1 MLQKILIGF
10 LIFVGVI
17 VVVAISFMILVKV
30 MVGENNKDKG
40 EYRKVLSAEA
50 QDAPKALVV
59 YQPTLSNSGKT
70 IAEKFAEGL
79 NENGYEVTLAYPS
92 EKLSADISAYEI
104 VVLGSGVYAG
114 KSSKALREYVGSVDS
129 FAGQTIFLYS
139 VGSMETM
146 EELDEI
152 KPELDGTKSISTF
165 KFQSTDKDVGDKAY
179 AQAVLLI
186 EGK

>member
-1 MLQKILIGF
+1 MAGI

-17 VVVAISFMILVKV
+17 VIVAVVLMILVKV

-40 EYRKVLSAEA
+40 AYSKVLSADVTA
-50 QDAPKALVV
+50 APKALVV
-59 YQPTLSNSGKT
+59 YQPSLGDSGKN
-70 IAEKFAEGL
+70 IAEKFAAGL
-79 NENGYEVTLAYPS
+79 NDNGYEVTLAYPS
-92 EKLSADISAYEI
+92 EKLSSDISAYEI

-114 KSSKALREYVGSVDS
+114 KSSKALREYVSSVDS
-129 FAGQTIFLYS
+129 FAGKIIFLYS

-152 KPELDGTKSISTF
+152 TPELEGSTSLTKF

-179 AQAVLLI
+179 AQAVLLV
-186 EGK
+186 GK

>member
-17 VVVAISFMILVKV
+17 VVVAIGFMILVKV

-40 EYRKVLSAEA
+40 EYSKVLSAEA
-50 QDAPKALVV
+50 ADAPKALVV
-59 YQPTLSNSGKT
+59 YQPTMGDSGKT
-70 IAEKFAEGL
+70 IAEKFAAGL

-92 EKLSADISAYEI
+92 EKLSVDISAYEI

-114 KSSKALREYVGSVDS
+114 KSSKALREYVSSVDS
-129 FAGQTIFLYS
+129 FAGKTIFLYS

-152 KPELDGTKSISTF
+152 TPAFEGSTSLTTF
-165 KFQSTDKDVGDKAY
+165 KFQSTDKDAGDKAHE
-179 AQAVLLI
+179 QAVLMI

>member
-1 MLQKILIGF
+1 LNKVLAGI

-17 VVVAISFMILVKV
+17 VVVAVILMILVKV

-40 EYRKVLSAEA
+40 EYSKVLSADA
-50 QDAPKALVV
+50 ADAPKALVV
-59 YQPTLSNSGKT
+59 YQPSLGDSGKN
-70 IAEKFAEGL
+70 IAEKFAAGL
-79 NENGYEVTLAYPS
+79 NDNGYEVTLAFPS
-92 EKLSADISAYEI
+92 EKLSSDISAYEI

-114 KSSKALREYVGSVDS
+114 KSSKALRDYISSVDS
-129 FAGQTIFLYS
+129 FSGKTIFIYS

-152 KPELDGTKSISTF
+152 TPELEGSTSLTKF

-179 AQAVLLI
+179 AQAVLLV
-186 EGK
+186 GK